1 MIDAI
6 MLNAKIALWVL
17 SLVLLML
24 SVYLAASVFLYMLH
38 NARKSFTKNKEGKTH
53 ARRDSDFR
61 RAKEYSNKRAASG
74 NRGRDRRGSGYV
86 NPGSQSNPKGYSNP
100 RAEHRNIISDPK

>member
-1 MIDAI
+1 MTEAI
-6 MLNAKIALWVL
+6 MFNVKTFIWVL

-24 SVYLAASVFLYMLH
+24 SVYLAASVFLYMIH

>member
-6 MLNAKIALWVL
+6 MLNAKITLWVL

-24 SVYLAASVFLYMLH
+24 SVHLTAIIARHMLH
-38 NARKSFTKNKEGKTH
+38 NARKSFNKNKEGKTY
-53 ARRDSDFR
+53 ARRESDFN

-86 NPGSQSNPKGYSNP
+86 NPGRQSNTTGYSNP